1 MHKLHYQEEPAT
13 RPDVVL
19 KELQFMHVD
28 VFTQTPFAGNPLA
41 VVLGAE
47 VLSVLEMHSIAE
59 EFGMPETTFV
69 LPASKPG
76 AEFRVR
82 ILTPVKEVP
91 FAGHPLVG
99 TAHTIV
105 TEGLS
110 KLGKEGGTLT
120 LETGVGVLPVEVSP
134 EAAGAPKIVMTQAKP
149 KFLSTLDKKQ
159 FSLVCDALRASEEGI
174 KNTGM
179 KPQVVSTGLAQL
191 FVPITGLKA
200 IQILKPDFEK
210 VKKVERELGL
220 TGVGVFTMETADR
233 EAAAHLRFFAPSIG
247 INEDAAAGSAAGGLG
262 AYLAKSRLLSKQR
275 LLDFSIEQG
284 MELGRPSK
292 LLVSV
297 EVKDGNPYLVKV
309 GGYSTTILKGF
320 LRVK

>member
-1 MHKLHYQEEPAT
+1 M
-13 RPDVVL
+13 
-19 KELQFMHVD
+19 KELQFRHVD
-28 VFTQTPFAGNPLA
+28 VFTQNPFTGNPLA

-69 LPASKPG
+69 LPTNKPG
-76 AEFRVR
+76 ADYKVR
-82 ILTPVKEVP
+82 IFTPVREVP

-110 KLGKEGGTLT
+110 KLGKDGGTLA
-120 LETGVGVLPVEVSP
+120 LDTGVGVLPVDVSP
-134 EAAGAPKIVMTQAKP
+134 EEGGAPKIVMTQAKP
-149 KFLSTLDKKQ
+149 KFLSTPDKQQ
-159 FSLVCDALRASEEGI
+159 FSLVCEALRVSEEGVR
-174 KNTGM
+174 NTGM

-191 FVPITGLKA
+191 FVPVTGLKA
-200 IQILKPDFEK
+200 IQVLKPDLEK
-210 VKKVERELGL
+210 VKKVEKQMGL

-262 AYLAKSRLLSKQR
+262 AYLAKTKLLSKQR
-275 LLDFSIEQG
+275 LQDFSIEQG
-284 MELGRPSK
+284 IEMGRPSR

-297 EVKDGNPYLVKV
+297 ETKDGNPHRVKV
-309 GGYSTTILKGF
+309 GGYSTTILRGV